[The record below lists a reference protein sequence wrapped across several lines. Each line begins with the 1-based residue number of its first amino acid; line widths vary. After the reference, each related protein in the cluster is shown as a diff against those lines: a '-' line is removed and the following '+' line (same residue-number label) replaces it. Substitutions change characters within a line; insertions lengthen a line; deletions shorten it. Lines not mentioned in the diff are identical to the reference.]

1 MLYENVFIF
10 SGQLS
15 QKSAQDK
22 FQESIEEI
30 NKSGGEILKKES
42 WGLRDLAY
50 KIKKNSKGY
59 YFMINC
65 KCDHRIFESFYVKVK
80 QDLSFLRFM
89 TLKIKEVDN
98 EPSLLLENKE
108 WQRFKWEIKFSTI
121 HHLE

>member
-15 QKSAQDK
+15 QKSAEDK
-22 FQESIEEI
+22 FQESLDEI
-30 NKSGGEILKKES
+30 KKAGGEVLKKEY

-65 KCDHRIFESFYVKVK
+65 ECNPNVFESFNIKVK
-80 QDLSFLRFM
+80 QDLGFLRFM
-89 TLKIKEVDN
+89 TIKIKKVEK
-98 EPSLLLENKE
+98 EPSLLLESKE
-108 WQRFKWEIKFSTI
+108 S
-121 HHLE
+121 

>member
-15 QKSAQDK
+15 KKSAEDK
-22 FQESIEEI
+22 FQESLDEI
-30 NKSGGEILKKES
+30 KEAGGEVLKKES

-65 KCDHRIFESFYVKVK
+65 KCNPSIFETFNIKVK
-80 QDLSFLRFM
+80 QDLGFLRFM
-89 TLKIKEVDN
+89 TIKIKEVEK
-98 EPSLLLENKE
+98 EPSLLLESKE
-108 WQRFKWEIKFSTI
+108 S
-121 HHLE
+121 

>member
-15 QKSAQDK
+15 QNSAQDK
-22 FQESIEEI
+22 FQESLKEI
-30 NKSGGEILKKES
+30 SKAGGEILKKES

-65 KCDHRIFESFYVKVK
+65 KCDPKVFDSFYIKVK

-89 TLKIKEVDN
+89 TLKVKEVEK
-98 EPSLLLENKE
+98 EPSLLLESKE
-108 WQRFKWEIKFSTI
+108 S
-121 HHLE
+121 

>member
-15 QKSAQDK
+15 KKSAEDK
-22 FQESIEEI
+22 FQEFLDEI
-30 NKSGGEILKKES
+30 KKAGGEVLKKEF

-65 KCDHRIFESFYVKVK
+65 QCDPKIFESFYIKVI
-80 QDLSFLRFM
+80 QDLGFLRFL
-89 TLKIKEVDN
+89 TIKIKEIEK

-108 WQRFKWEIKFSTI
+108 S
-121 HHLE
+121 

>member
-22 FQESIEEI
+22 LQEFIEEI
-30 NKSGGEILKKES
+30 QKAGGEILKKES

-59 YFMINC
+59 YYMINC
-65 KCDHRIFESFYVKVK
+65 KCDPKIFESFYVKVK
-80 QDLSFLRFM
+80 QDLGFLRFM
-89 TLKIKEVDN
+89 TLKIKEVEK
-98 EPSLLLENKE
+98 EPSLLLENNE
-108 WQRFKWEIKFSTI
+108 
-121 HHLE
+121 

>member
-22 FQESIEEI
+22 FEESLEEI
-30 NKSGGEILKKES
+30 KKAGGEILKNES

-50 KIKKNSKGY
+50 TIKKNSKGY

-65 KCDHRIFESFYVKVK
+65 KGDPKVFESFYVKVK
-80 QDLSFLRFM
+80 QVCLLNLFFFATILIVISM
-89 TLKIKEVDN
+89 HYNCKITC
-98 EPSLLLENKE
+98 
-108 WQRFKWEIKFSTI
+108 FI
-121 HHLE
+121 

>member
-15 QKSAQDK
+15 QKSAEDK
-22 FQESIEEI
+22 LDEALESIKKE
-30 NKSGGEILKKES
+30 GGKVLKKEY

-59 YFMINC
+59 YYMINC
-65 KCDHRIFESFYVKVK
+65 KCDPKIFESFYVKVK

-89 TLKIKEVDN
+89 TLKIKEV
-98 EPSLLLENKE
+98 EKESSLLLENKE
-108 WQRFKWEIKFSTI
+108 R
-121 HHLE
+121 